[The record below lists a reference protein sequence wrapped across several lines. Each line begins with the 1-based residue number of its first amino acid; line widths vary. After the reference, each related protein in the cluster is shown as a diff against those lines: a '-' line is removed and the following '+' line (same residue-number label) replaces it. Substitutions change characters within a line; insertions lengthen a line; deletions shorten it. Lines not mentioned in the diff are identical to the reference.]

1 MSCDSWY
8 SGSLDKRK
16 IPIHPFSLSFTGD
29 WHDLEQKFLF
39 YAYTSSLSQIRFAL
53 LLGCFLFAITGA
65 IDAYLI
71 PDHYKWFWVIRYAI
85 VSPMLLA
92 LFAFSFCTAC
102 ARLIQPLLALC
113 LIGAASG
120 LIAMLAMAPDP
131 VQQIYHTCLLLAY
144 MIGYTTMRL
153 RFLWGSLAG
162 WITFAIYIFTAIAF
176 TTLPPSTILSNILLF
191 FCANLVGMTGCYV
204 MEYFSRR
211 NFFLTSL
218 LRETQDRIQATNLQ
232 LEERVTERTMQL
244 MKANTELTKQ
254 ISSSKQLE
262 EEKEN
267 IKERLIESQK
277 LEAIGMLAGGIAHDF
292 NNSLGAILGYTDLGK
307 IKSQDDE
314 ELTEYFSSIRK
325 AGLRARD
332 LVSQISAISWNEES
346 HTYAIELK
354 LIIKEAL
361 KFLQASL
368 PPSIE
373 ISHYFDSELGK
384 IMVDP
389 AQAHQ
394 VFMTICTNRTKAMG
408 DAGGKLKI
416 HLQEIEVDQ
425 NLANS
430 FSGLKKGAFYQ
441 QLSISDTGPE
451 INTAKIEYL
460 FDPSSTYQE
469 NLKEHTLGF
478 TVIQSIM
485 QRLNGTVNVESEPG
499 RGTTFHLFF
508 PSLDKTRPFQEV
520 PAVVSLPMGKG
531 NERILLVD
539 DEEPLVNMGER
550 MLHYLHYKVTG
561 ATSSAAALNYF
572 SSSPNDFDLVITDMA
587 MPNMTGAELA
597 QKMMTIRPK
606 IPIILCT
613 GYAKEWNEEKALA
626 LGFRAFVHKPLSIHK
641 LAETI
646 RSILDNR

>member
-1 MSCDSWY
+1 MTEDSWY
-8 SGSLDKRK
+8 NVPFDKKK
-16 IPIHPFSLSFTGD
+16 IPIHPFSLSFTGN
-29 WHDLEQKFLF
+29 WHHLEQKFLSE
-39 YAYTSSLSQIRFAL
+39 AYTSSLSQIRFAL

-65 IDAYLI
+65 IDAYLV
-71 PDHYKWFWVIRYAI
+71 PDQYKWFWIIRYAI

-92 LFAFSFCTAC
+92 LFAFSFCTSC
-102 ARLIQPLLALC
+102 AKLIQPLLALC
-113 LIGAASG
+113 LVAAASG
-120 LIAMLAMAPDP
+120 LIAMITVAPGP

-153 RFLWGSLAG
+153 RFLWGTLAG
-162 WITFAIYIFTAIAF
+162 WIIFAIYIFTATTL
-176 TTLPPSTILSNILLF
+176 TTLPAPTILTNILLF
-191 FCANLVGMTGCYV
+191 FCANLIGMTGCYV

-218 LRETQDRIQATNLQ
+218 LRKTQDKIQATNRQ

-244 MKANTELTKQ
+244 MKANSELTKE
-254 ISSSKQLE
+254 ISSSKRLE
-262 EEKEN
+262 EEKES

-292 NNSLGAILGYTDLGK
+292 NNTLGAILGYTDLGR
-307 IKSQDDE
+307 IKSRENE
-314 ELTEYFSSIRK
+314 ELTEYFSNIRK

-408 DAGGKLKI
+408 DTGGKLKI
-416 HLQEIEVDQ
+416 HLQEIEANQ
-425 NLANS
+425 NLAGS
-430 FSGLKKGAFYQ
+430 FSELKNGVFYQ
-441 QLSISDTGPE
+441 QLSISDSGPGMDAAE
-451 INTAKIEYL
+451 IDHLLNPPKTC
-460 FDPSSTYQE
+460 QE
-469 NLKEHTLGF
+469 NLNGLTLGF
-478 TVIQSIM
+478 SVIDSIM
-485 QRLNGTVNVESEPG
+485 QRLNGTFNVESEPG
-499 RGTTFHLFF
+499 KGTTFHLFF
-508 PSLDKTRPFQEV
+508 PSLDKTKISLEV
-520 PAVVSLPMGKG
+520 PAVAALPMGKG
-531 NERILLVD
+531 NERILLID
-539 DEEPLVNMGER
+539 DEEPLVKMGER
-550 MLHYLHYKVTG
+550 MLHYLHYEVTG

-572 SSSPNDFDLVITDMA
+572 SSSPSDFDLVITDMA

-597 QKMMTIRPK
+597 KKMMTIRPE
-606 IPIILCT
+606 IPIVLCT
-613 GYAKEWNEEKALA
+613 GYAKEWNETKALA
-626 LGFRAFVHKPLSIHK
+626 LGFKAFVHKPLSIHK

>member
-1 MSCDSWY
+1 MSGD
-8 SGSLDKRK
+8 SGSLDKKK

-29 WHDLEQKFLF
+29 WHHLEQKFLS

-53 LLGCFLFAITGA
+53 LLGCFLYALTGA

-71 PDHYKWFWVIRYAI
+71 SDQIKWFWIIRYAI

-113 LIGAASG
+113 LVGAATG
-120 LIAMLAMAPDP
+120 LIAMITMAPAP

-162 WITFAIYIFTAIAF
+162 WITFAIYIFISTTF
-176 TTLPPSTILSNILLF
+176 TTLSPPTILTNILLF

-218 LRETQDRIQATNLQ
+218 LQESQENIQAINRQ

-254 ISSSKQLE
+254 ISSSKRLE

-267 IKERLIESQK
+267 IQDRLIQSQK

-292 NNSLGAILGYTDLGK
+292 NNALGAILGYTDLGR
-307 IKSQDDE
+307 IKSHGNED
-314 ELTEYFSSIRK
+314 LTEYFSCIRK

-354 LIIKEAL
+354 LIINEAL
-361 KFLQASL
+361 KFLHASL

-389 AQAHQ
+389 AQVHQ
-394 VFMTICTNRTKAMG
+394 VFMTICTNRTKTMG

-416 HLQEIEVDQ
+416 HLQEIEADQ
-425 NLANS
+425 NLAGS
-430 FSGLKKGAFYQ
+430 FSGLKNGVFYQ
-441 QLSISDTGPE
+441 QLSISDTGPGMNAAE
-451 INTAKIEYL
+451 IDQL
-460 FDPSSTYQE
+460 FDPSQTSQE
-469 NLKEHTLGF
+469 NLEGHTLGF
-478 TVIQSIM
+478 SVIQSIM
-485 QRLNGTVNVESEPG
+485 QRLNGTVTVESEPG

-508 PSLDKTRPFQEV
+508 PVLDKTRPFQET

-539 DEEPLVNMGER
+539 DEEPLVHIGER
-550 MLHYLHYKVTG
+550 MLRYLHYEVTG
-561 ATSSAAALNYF
+561 VTSSAAALEYF
-572 SSSPNDFDLVITDMA
+572 TSSPNDFDLVITDMA
-587 MPNMTGAELA
+587 MPNMTGIELA
-597 QKMMTIRPK
+597 QKMMAIRPE

-613 GYAKEWNEEKALA
+613 GYAKEWNEEKALG
-626 LGFRAFVHKPLSIHK
+626 LGFKAFVHKPLSIHK
-641 LAETI
+641 LAETL
-646 RSILDNR
+646 RSTLDS

>member
-1 MSCDSWY
+1 MTEDRWD
-8 SGSLDKRK
+8 SGSLDKNK

-29 WHDLEQKFLF
+29 GHHLEQKFLS

-53 LLGCFLFAITGA
+53 LLGCFLYAITGA
-65 IDAYLI
+65 IDAYLV
-71 PDHYKWFWVIRYAI
+71 PDQYKWFWIIRYTI

-92 LFAFSFCTAC
+92 IFAFSFCTAC
-102 ARLIQPLLALC
+102 ARLVQPLLALC

-120 LIAMLAMAPDP
+120 LIAMITVAPAP

-162 WITFAIYIFTAIAF
+162 WITFAIYILTVTTL
-176 TTLPPSTILSNILLF
+176 TTLPPSTILTNILLF

-218 LRETQDRIQATNLQ
+218 LQETQDRIQVANRQ
-232 LEERVTERTMQL
+232 LEERVTQRTMQL

-254 ISSSKQLE
+254 ISSSKRLE

-267 IKERLIESQK
+267 IKNRLVISQK

-292 NNSLGAILGYTDLGK
+292 NNALGAILGYTDLGR
-307 IKSQDDE
+307 IKSRGNE

-325 AGLRARD
+325 AVLRARD
-332 LVSQISAISWNEES
+332 LVSQISAISWKEES

-389 AQAHQ
+389 AQVHQ

-408 DAGGKLKI
+408 EAGGKLKI
-416 HLQEIEVDQ
+416 HLQEIEADQ
-425 NLANS
+425 NLAGS
-430 FSGLKKGAFYQ
+430 FSGLKNGVFYQ
-441 QLSISDTGPE
+441 QLSISDTGPGMNATE
-451 INTAKIEYL
+451 IDQL
-460 FDPSSTYQE
+460 FDPSSTCQE
-469 NLKEHTLGF
+469 NLSGLTLGF
-478 TVIQSIM
+478 SMIQSIM
-485 QRLNGTVNVESEPG
+485 ERLNGTVNVESEPG

-520 PAVVSLPMGKG
+520 PAVASLPMGKG

-550 MLHYLHYKVTG
+550 MLRYLHYEVTG

-597 QKMMTIRPK
+597 QKMMTIRPE

-613 GYAKEWNEEKALA
+613 GYAKEWNEEKALD

-641 LAETI
+641 LAQTI
-646 RSILDNR
+646 RSILDN